1 MNFFRLSLFLPSC
14 VGSNRDSGTVVR
26 VDEGECFI
34 SAVPSAAI
42 AVAAD
47 AAAAAATVDA
57 AAAAAVVD
65 ADVPS
70 SVVLATGAK
79 KEKKEKEEKEE
90 KEEKDVKRDAHTKKR
105 LAARGVINHLM
116 VQRRM
121 YPGWVSHP
129 QLLYCTHRHNGKH
142 TENPITSTVDKGQG
156 PLRQASRH
164 ATTNHT
170 QSSSP
175 SSSRSSS
182 PTSSSLLPS
191 SSSCTVHNEPCT
203 AHTTRCHWWTS
214 ARGPGSIPA
223 CCKRHLETL
232 AEFVIEACDVARAS
246 CWINFG
252 TLLGSVRD
260 GGHIPWEDGKTY
272 NNYIYITY

>member
-42 AVAAD
+42 AVA
-47 AAAAAATVDA
+47 A

-170 QSSSP
+170 LSSSP
-175 SSSRSSS
+175 SSSPASSS
-182 PTSSSLLPS
+182 SSSSSLLPSSSSSSSSSSLLPS

-232 AEFVIEACDVARAS
+232 AEYVNRLFAVD
-246 CWINFG
+246 
-252 TLLGSVRD
+252 
-260 GGHIPWEDGKTY
+260 
-272 NNYIYITY
+272 IYILTF